1 MLFIGQVGSLVQ
13 EVWQAQV
20 QKEFEHLI
28 ACSTWWPN
36 FYTWSQN
43 VVF

>member
-1 MLFIGQVGSLVQ
+1 MLFIGWVGSLVQ
-13 EVWQAQV
+13 EVWHAQI

-28 ACSTWWPN
+28 DYSTWWPN